1 MNIPRHTFLFTL
13 CIASAAFAPMTTS
26 AMKIIKKGDSVGIF
40 YVTKIAGAETD
51 GVKPGQRLCYRCR
64 YGSRPMVMVFARKM
78 GQPLGDLVRYLDQT
92 ISENKSA
99 KVKGLVTLLG
109 DDQEILKQS
118 ATQLL
123 EDTQAK
129 DIPLAIATEM
139 GVRANQYELPEGA
152 EVTIVVAK
160 DSRVLHTLVYDVDKI
175 DLEAVQAEV
184 QAIVQ
189 SKSGRVRSR

>member
-1 MNIPRHTFLFTL
+1 
-13 CIASAAFAPMTTS
+13 
-26 AMKIIKKGDSVGIF
+26 
-40 YVTKIAGAETD
+40 
-51 GVKPGQRLCYRCR
+51 
-64 YGSRPMVMVFARKM
+64 MVMVFARKM

-99 KVKGLVTLLG
+99 RVKGLVTLLG
-109 DDQEILKQS
+109 EDQEILKQS